1 MPQLLYFFVH
11 LITFIAGT
19 SRTTTFSTATN
30 RKHCLVFK
38 VSQKTARHRNVKR
51 VHHFSTCY
59 W

>member
-19 SRTTTFSTATN
+19 SRATTFSTATN

-38 VSQKTARHRNVKR
+38 VS
-51 VHHFSTCY
+51 
-59 W
+59 